1 MFVGLLFMN
10 IDSTKQLKFVEGS
23 SLSIITEKTNFRIGE
38 KVTIHLI
45 NSGTTK
51 LKFTEMLFK
60 ITSLGGR
67 SLYASSIDNKTVY
80 LDPQNTKT
88 IIWDQIKNNKDTLS
102 VGRYKITSSAIDNLN
117 NLTTSSIIINIIQ

>member
-1 MFVGLLFMN
+1 MSIGLLFAN
-10 IDSTKQLKFVEGS
+10 IDNAKQLKFVEGS
-23 SLSIITEKTNFRIGE
+23 SLSIVTEKTNFRIGE

-51 LKFTEMLFK
+51 LKFNEVLFK

-67 SLYASSIDNKTVY
+67 LLYSSSMNAETIY
-80 LDPQNTKT
+80 LDPQNTTT
-88 IIWDQIKNNKDTLS
+88 IIWDQIKNDSNVLS

-117 NLTTSSIIINIIQ
+117 NITTSSIIINITQ